1 MYEEIELAFGRD
13 ELEWLLLGISK
24 NEILCLSLGIP
35 MSYILLFGVE
45 LELKILYNGGRG
57 V

>member
-1 MYEEIELAFGRD
+1 MYERIELAFGRD

-24 NEILCLSLGIP
+24 NEILGLSLGIP

-45 LELKILYNGGRG
+45 LERKILYNGGRG

>member
-1 MYEEIELAFGRD
+1 MYEGTEVVEM
-13 ELEWLLLGISK
+13 EWLLLGILK
-24 NEILCLSLGIP
+24 DEILGLSLGITT
-35 MSYILLFGVE
+35 SYILLFGVE

>member
-1 MYEEIELAFGRD
+1 MYGGTEVVEI
-13 ELEWLLLGISK
+13 EWLLLGISK
-24 NEILCLSLGIP
+24 NETLGLSLGIT
-35 MSYILLFGVE
+35 MSYLLLFGVE